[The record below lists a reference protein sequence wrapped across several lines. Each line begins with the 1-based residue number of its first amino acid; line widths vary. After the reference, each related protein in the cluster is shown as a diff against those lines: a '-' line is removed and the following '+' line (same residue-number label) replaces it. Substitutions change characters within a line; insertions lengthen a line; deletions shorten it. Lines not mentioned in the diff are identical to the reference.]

1 MVQRSGASNPSPT
14 EMEPGVPVVP
24 AGVELLDWPSDAAV
38 RSALARAG
46 IPRLL
51 AVPAGALPPSDLAD
65 DEDWVRVPCD
75 AADIRIRA
83 EHVLRSVRA
92 HAGDQSWVDD
102 QRVLHRGRRT
112 AVLTSAEAAVAEEL
126 LAHAGLVVTRATLC
140 RRLWPAGAPSERAI
154 DAVVYR
160 LRRSCQELGLVIR
173 AVRGEGF
180 AIDAATTG

>member
-1 MVQRSGASNPSPT
+1 
-14 EMEPGVPVVP
+14 MEPGVPVVP